1 MNSDNWIKRSL
12 SEPSVSEQI
21 IVYGHSSY
29 CPTGIYM
36 AIYDKITD
44 SWEETVYGSLLK
56 FKYWMSLPD
65 YPDSSSD
72 ESEEGF

>member
-12 SEPSVSEQI
+12 SEPPISEQI
-21 IVYGHSSY
+21 IVYGHIHY

-36 AIYDKITD
+36 AIYDKITTE
-44 SWEETVYGSLLK
+44 WEETVYGSQLE
-56 FKYWMSLPD
+56 FKYWMPLPD